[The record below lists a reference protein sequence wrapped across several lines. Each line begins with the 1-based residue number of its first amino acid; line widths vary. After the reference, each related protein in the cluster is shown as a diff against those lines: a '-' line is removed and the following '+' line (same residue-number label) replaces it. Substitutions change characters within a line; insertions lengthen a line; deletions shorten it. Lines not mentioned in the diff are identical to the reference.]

1 MIQMT
6 YPLYQDELHQSIYNQ
21 DNQVWFSEPEKETF
35 DNNTRTEAK
44 EVNILNVCR
53 FLRDWS
59 KSVYPFN
66 RVSHNSK
73 PLRTPIQTSL
83 FQVNKAVVPCPY
95 KTILLSFHDFINLT
109 QYFIFTFSLN
119 IPITCSSCCSYF

>member
-44 EVNILNVCR
+44 VVNSLIVCT
-53 FLRDWS
+53 FLRD
-59 KSVYPFN
+59 
-66 RVSHNSK
+66 
-73 PLRTPIQTSL
+73 
-83 FQVNKAVVPCPY
+83 
-95 KTILLSFHDFINLT
+95 
-109 QYFIFTFSLN
+109 
-119 IPITCSSCCSYF
+119 